1 MISVEFALLEFGV
14 KAEVSKALEYFA
26 YVVFV
31 LLGGC
36 GVDEDVVQ
44 INDDVD
50 VQDVPEEVV
59 HEVLEGSGRFGESE
73 RHHAVFVE
81 AVSCPEGRLPF
92 FPRER
97 VATGMIVGLGASSG
111 RCIYCRDRDDREN
124 SEDESPRGETL
135 DIRTRA
141 SESRFGQE
149 TRNTSTRG
157 KPDPCVLGLYNSTT
171 PGKNPL

>member
-50 VQDVPEEVV
+50 VQDVPEEV
-59 HEVLEGSGRFGESE
+59 GS
-73 RHHAVFVE
+73 
-81 AVSCPEGRLPF
+81 
-92 FPRER
+92 
-97 VATGMIVGLGASSG
+97 
-111 RCIYCRDRDDREN
+111 
-124 SEDESPRGETL
+124 
-135 DIRTRA
+135 
-141 SESRFGQE
+141 
-149 TRNTSTRG
+149 
-157 KPDPCVLGLYNSTT
+157 
-171 PGKNPL
+171 